1 MHPSSFRIGDMT
13 IHRVVESE
21 APFMDAMEF
30 LPGLT
35 PEVLDEHRPWLQP
48 AALESATGKLIFCF
62 QSYLVRT
69 PHHVVLIDS
78 CVGNDKDR
86 PTRPNWHMK
95 TDQTYMS
102 ALASAGIAVED
113 IDYVMCTHLH
123 PDHVGWNTRLENG
136 RWVPTFPNARYVF
149 TERELAYWTERN
161 AQNPIGC
168 IVDSVLPIV
177 AANRAEL
184 VRSDHARNDHVRLL
198 PTPGHTPDQF
208 RRASRQVRSRRR
220 RDRRSYP
227 LTLAGPLSRTL
238 VQTRL
243 RSATSGPDPPC
254 IFGTVLR
261 QWNTVLHG
269 SLSITVGE
277 SYRPVERRISLH
289 GVSSLNFKAETRQIA
304 VRSSA
309 AVCVFSRHPMVTTV
323 YRP

>member
-1 MHPSSFRIGDMT
+1 MHSTSFRISDMT

-35 PEVLDEHRPWLQP
+35 PETLDEHRSWLEP
-48 AALESATGKLIFCF
+48 AALDPVTRKLIFCF

-78 CVGNDKDR
+78 CVGNDKNR

-102 ALASAGIAVED
+102 ALASAGLAVED

-149 TERELAYWTERN
+149 SDRELAHWTERN
-161 AQNPIGC
+161 AQNPIDC

-184 VRSDHARNDHVRLL
+184 VRSDHVLDDHVRLL
-198 PTPGHTPDQF
+198 PTPGHTPDHFAVLLGKSGRDAVVTGDLIHSPLQARYPELSCKPDHDREQAART
-208 RRASRQVRSRRR
+208 RRAFLERFCDSE
-220 RDRRSYP
+220 
-227 LTLAGPLSRTL
+227 TLCCAAHFPSPSVGHIARWGDGF
-238 VQTRL
+238 R
-243 RSATSGPDPPC
+243 C
-254 IFGTVLR
+254 ETV
-261 QWNTVLHG
+261 
-269 SLSITVGE
+269 E
-277 SYRPVERRISLH
+277 
-289 GVSSLNFKAETRQIA
+289 AIA
-304 VRSSA
+304 R
-309 AVCVFSRHPMVTTV
+309 
-323 YRP
+323 